1 MFLVYS
7 ELNDAFLN
15 FLYIFSVNWQKKK
28 NLCEIFCRGTVV
40 GSWLPS
46 CKTEFMNYF
55 FSRNLADMKG
65 VGVWGRLYRRLG
77 HFLKKSK
84 I

>member
-28 NLCEIFCRGTVV
+28 TCV
-40 GSWLPS
+40 
-46 CKTEFMNYF
+46 KYF
-55 FSRNLADMKG
+55 AE
-65 VGVWGRLYRRLG
+65 VQ
-77 HFLKKSK
+77 
-84 I
+84 

>member
-28 NLCEIFCRGTVV
+28 
-40 GSWLPS
+40 
-46 CKTEFMNYF
+46 KTCVKYF
-55 FSRNLADMKG
+55 AE
-65 VGVWGRLYRRLG
+65 VQ
-77 HFLKKSK
+77 
-84 I
+84 